1 MRSSDA
7 SVLAAGPFAMPD
19 AGSALGL
26 DDPRDRQVIADALR
40 ALLRER
46 SEALAF
52 AMRIADQCGRPR
64 PDAADFALTDIIRLA
79 RIVER
84 IERDGA
90 SPRII
95 AAVPPTPPS
104 RRRRAAIR

>member
-1 MRSSDA
+1 MERNTMRAADV
-7 SVLAAGPFAMPD
+7 SVRVAGPFAMPD
-19 AGSALGL
+19 AGSVLDL

-40 ALLRER
+40 ALRER

-52 AMRIADQCGRPR
+52 AMRMADQRGRPR

-84 IERDGA
+84 VERDGA
-90 SPRII
+90 SQR
-95 AAVPPTPPS
+95 AAV
-104 RRRRAAIR
+104 AADAR

>member
-1 MRSSDA
+1 MERNTMRAADVA
-7 SVLAAGPFAMPD
+7 VRVAGPFAMPD
-19 AGSALGL
+19 AGSVLGL

-52 AMRIADQCGRPR
+52 AMRMADQCGRPR

-84 IERDGA
+84 VERDGA
-90 SPRII
+90 SKR
-95 AAVPPTPPS
+95 AAV
-104 RRRRAAIR
+104 AADAR